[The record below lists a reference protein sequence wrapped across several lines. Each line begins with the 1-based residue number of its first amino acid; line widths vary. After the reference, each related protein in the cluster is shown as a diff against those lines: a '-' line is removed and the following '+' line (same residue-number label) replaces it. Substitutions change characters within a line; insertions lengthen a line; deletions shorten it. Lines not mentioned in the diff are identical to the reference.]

1 MALSRAKGFAAGEDM
16 PESSSKLTRYRFG
29 PFDLDP
35 GEGTLTRHGIR
46 VRLQDLP
53 YRLLVMLVEK
63 SGEVV
68 TREELRQHLW
78 PQNTFVEFDNSLG
91 VAIRKVR
98 ESLNDNADAPQY
110 VETIPRRGYRFVA
123 PVIVETRGMTVDTRS
138 EPGEV
143 GLPPQPPADSGQQ
156 LTGSSKT
163 RLCPTQHLLAGG
175 RVGIAPGGYG
185 IAFPVLSQACRCVPI
200 ASSQCSCAGKV
211 APLGSGAGI
220 PQFARSP

>member
-1 MALSRAKGFAAGEDM
+1 M

-35 GEGTLTRHGIR
+35 GEGTLARHGIR

-53 YRLLVMLVEK
+53 YRLLVMLVERP
-63 SGEVV
+63 GEVV

-123 PVIVETRGMTVDTRS
+123 PVTVETRA
-138 EPGEV
+138 EPVEV
-143 GLPPQPPADSGQQ
+143 GLPPQPLRPNTSADSGKQF
-156 LTGSSKT
+156 TGCGKT
-163 RLCPTQHLLAGG
+163 RFCPAQDLLAGG
-175 RVGIAPGGYG
+175 RIGIASADCG
-185 IAFPVLSQACRCVPI
+185 IVFPVLSQASRYVPS
-200 ASSQCSCAGKV
+200 ASSQRSCASKA

-220 PQFARSP
+220 P

>member
-1 MALSRAKGFAAGEDM
+1 M

-35 GEGTLTRHGIR
+35 GEGTLARHGIR

-53 YRLLVMLVEK
+53 YRLLLMLVER

-123 PVIVETRGMTVDTRS
+123 PVTVETRG
-138 EPGEV
+138 EPAEV
-143 GLPPQPPADSGQQ
+143 GLPPQPVDPTPVPIPAN
-156 LTGSSKT
+156 SSPVAAKPAFA
-163 RLCPTQHLLAGG
+163 RRKHLLAGG
-175 RVGIAPGGYG
+175 RLGIGPAGCG
-185 IAFPVLSQACRCVPI
+185 IVFPVLSQASRYVPS
-200 ASSQCSCAGKV
+200 ASSQRSCTGKV

-220 PQFARSP
+220 P

>member
-35 GEGTLTRHGIR
+35 GEGTLARHGIR

-53 YRLLVMLVEK
+53 YRLLVMLVER

-123 PVIVETRGMTVDTRS
+123 PVIAETRGMIAETRV
-138 EPGEV
+138 EPVEV
-143 GLPPQPPADSGQQ
+143 GLPPQLPDPAPTPIPANSPPVAAHPAFARRKVSWLVAG
-156 LTGSSKT
+156 LA
-163 RLCPTQHLLAGG
+163 LLLLAAGLSLRFYPKP
-175 RVGIAPGGYG
+175 RVTSPSPQAGAAAPVRLRRSV
-185 IAFPVLSQACRCVPI
+185 AVLGFR
-200 ASSQCSCAGKV
+200 
-211 APLGSGAGI
+211 
-220 PQFARSP
+220 

>member
-1 MALSRAKGFAAGEDM
+1 M
-16 PESSSKLTRYRFG
+16 PGTSLKVTRYRFG

-35 GEGTLTRHGIR
+35 EEGTLARLGIR

-53 YRLLVMLVEK
+53 YRLLVMLVERP
-63 SGEVV
+63 GEVV

-123 PVIVETRGMTVDTRS
+123 PVTVETRG
-138 EPGEV
+138 EPLEV
-143 GLPPQPPADSGQQ
+143 GLPLQAVDATSGPIAASSSPVAAKPAFARRYLYWLASGVG
-156 LTGSSKT
+156 L
-163 RLCPTQHLLAGG
+163 LLLASGLVF
-175 RVGIAPGGYG
+175 RFYPRPQSLPPGPPPTV
-185 IAFPVLSQACRCVPI
+185 AA
-200 ASSQCSCAGKV
+200 AGTV
-211 APLGSGAGI
+211 TPLGGGAWI
-220 PQFARSP
+220 P

>member
-1 MALSRAKGFAAGEDM
+1 MALSRAKGFAAGEGM

-35 GEGTLTRHGIR
+35 GEGTLARHGIR

-53 YRLLVMLVEK
+53 YRLLVMLVER

-68 TREELRQHLW
+68 TREEMRQHLW

-123 PVIVETRGMTVDTRS
+123 PVIVET
-138 EPGEV
+138 PGEPLAIELQSQPV
-143 GLPPQPPADSGQQ
+143 HQHQPGFRPTVHRLRRNPLLRDARFTGWPQDWHSFCWLRDCFSDSIQGLRLSPHRLKPVQ
-156 LTGSSKT
+156 L
-163 RLCPTQHLLAGG
+163 RQ
-175 RVGIAPGGYG
+175 
-185 IAFPVLSQACRCVPI
+185 
-200 ASSQCSCAGKV
+200 
-211 APLGSGAGI
+211 
-220 PQFARSP
+220 

>member
-1 MALSRAKGFAAGEDM
+1 M

-35 GEGTLTRHGIR
+35 GEGTLARHGIR

-53 YRLLVMLVEK
+53 YRLLVMLVER

-123 PVIVETRGMTVDTRS
+123 PVTVETRG
-138 EPGEV
+138 EAAEV
-143 GLPPQPPADSGQQ
+143 GLPPPPPDPTPSADSGKRF
-156 LTGSSKT
+156 TGCGET
-163 RLCPTQHLLAGG
+163 RFCPARDLLAGG
-175 RVGIAPGGYG
+175 RIGIASAGWGLFFRFYP
-185 IAFPVLSQACRCVPI
+185 QASRTCLQRLKP
-200 ASSQCSCAGKV
+200 AQ
-211 APLGSGAGI
+211 LR
-220 PQFARSP
+220 Q